1 MQTSTQKFWKKM
13 IATDLL
19 TTYLFIFVI
28 QTEMNNIDLPLET
41 EVTVLL
47 NNPAFGFVN
56 AKVSVYDWHIMVRL
70 MLFSIVRAFC
80 LPKNK

>member
-1 MQTSTQKFWKKM
+1 M

-47 NNPAFGFVN
+47 NTQPLV
-56 AKVSVYDWHIMVRL
+56 L
-70 MLFSIVRAFC
+70 
-80 LPKNK
+80 